1 LRLIH
6 AITIPYLLVLAQVLE
21 KRGKK
26 DKYYTSLKIENEIL
40 NHRNNSRNQFKK
52 RRKKHDI

>member
-1 LRLIH
+1 
-6 AITIPYLLVLAQVLE
+6 VLAQVLE